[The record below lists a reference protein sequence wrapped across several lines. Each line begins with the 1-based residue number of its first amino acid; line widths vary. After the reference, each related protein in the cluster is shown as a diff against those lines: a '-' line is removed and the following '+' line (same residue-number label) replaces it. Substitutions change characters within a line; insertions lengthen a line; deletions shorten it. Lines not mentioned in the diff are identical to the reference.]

1 MDEMSD
7 ILLRGL
13 HKFRSPNGVEV
24 YMLPLCEGEGSRS
37 ERECAAERALVDY
50 LYGENARLMHR
61 ETGAPYVENGEG
73 QEMAVSISHSK
84 RTLCFARNTKRV
96 GLFAPSVGVD
106 AEVVGERIFRLKDK
120 YLSAS
125 EQEQMELT
133 QQSLTLCWCA
143 KEAIYKIAGK
153 EAGFMGEQIVLHTGE
168 IDGDSP
174 FTAYCKGRRY
184 CVVPIRMDD
193 EEVVVVATCL
203 NDYRDLLRCE
213 HEQRRHHL
221 AVLLDPDKTPM
232 ADIDVLCGYIR
243 EGKVSFVLVGGSGYE
258 ADIVPF
264 VECLQEHLK
273 EVPVLLF
280 PGSPKQLTSSA
291 DAMLLLSLISGRE
304 PQFLIGQH
312 VEAVPHFRKEILETI
327 STGYIL
333 VDGGKKSSVERV
345 SGTMPLQGRQEVVDT
360 ACAGGL
366 LGMDVIYLEAGSGA
380 LRSVD
385 ADCIKAVRNAIDM
398 PLIVGGG
405 IHTRAQMAA
414 AFAAGAD
421 IVVIGN
427 YFEQHP
433 EDIITF
439 GRTLNEE

>member
-1 MDEMSD
+1 MSD
-7 ILLRGL
+7 ILLKGL
-13 HKFRSPNGVEV
+13 QILHIPNGVEV
-24 YMLPLCEGEGSRS
+24 YILPLSGTEGTRA
-37 ERECAAERALVDY
+37 ERERTAEGALVVH
-50 LYGENARLMHR
+50 LYGEDARLMHH
-61 ETGAPYVENGEG
+61 ETGAPYIENGTR
-73 QEMAVSISHSK
+73 QRFAVSISHSK
-84 RTLCFARNTKRV
+84 KTLCLARNTKRV
-96 GLFAPSVGVD
+96 GAFAPSVGVD
-106 AEVVGERIFRLKDK
+106 VEMVKERIFRLKDK
-120 YLSAS
+120 YLTAW

-133 QQSLTLCWCA
+133 QESLTLCWCA
-143 KEAIYKIAGK
+143 KEAIYKIVGK
-153 EAGFMGEQIVLHTGE
+153 DAGFMGEHIILHTGE
-168 IDGDSP
+168 IDGDRP
-174 FTAYCKGRRY
+174 FTAYCHGRRF

-213 HEQRRHHL
+213 HEQKRHHL
-221 AVLLDPDKTPM
+221 AVLLDPDKTQM
-232 ADIDVLCGYIR
+232 ADMDVLCGYIR
-243 EGKVSFVLVGGSGYE
+243 DGNISFVLVGGSGYE

-264 VECLQEHLK
+264 VECLQARLK

-280 PGSPKQLTSSA
+280 PGSPKQLTSKA
-291 DAMLLLSLISGRE
+291 DAMLLLSLISGRD

-312 VEAVPHFRKEILETI
+312 VEAVSHFRKEILGTI

-333 VDGGKKSSVERV
+333 IDGGRESSVERV
-345 SGTMPLQGRQEVVDT
+345 SGTMPLHGKQEVVDT
-360 ACAGGL
+360 ACAGAL

-385 ADCIKAVRNAIDM
+385 ADCIRAVREAIDL

-405 IHTRAQMAA
+405 IHTTAQMDA

-439 GRTLNEE
+439 GRTLNER